1 MMFTRSILQT
11 FPQSSSYFLE
21 SGESPVEFN
30 IKFCGFEQ
38 CLAAQQ
44 AGHSVLTAFKG
55 IVR

>member
-1 MMFTRSILQT
+1 MIHKAFYRHFLKVHHI
-11 FPQSSSYFLE
+11 FLE
-21 SGESPVEFN
+21 SGESPVEFK

-55 IVR
+55 IV